1 MRLRRAVIGVFV
13 LLAVWRPAPASA
25 QDAPSSS
32 SAPARYV
39 PGTPRT
45 GPAPAAFL
53 WIPLLLV
60 AGGVYA
66 VRVFIQPMS
75 DGKRD

>member
-1 MRLRRAVIGVFV
+1 MSLRRAVMGAFV
-13 LLAVWRPAPASA
+13 VLALWRPAPASA

-45 GPAPAAFL
+45 HPAPAAFL

-66 VRVFIQPMS
+66 VRVFIQPVA
-75 DGKRD
+75 KRD